1 MTSLPKPEWLK
12 KRIPNKRSIEEI
24 AALLRGLSLHTVCEG
39 ANCPNAGE
47 CFASGTAT
55 FMILGDTC
63 TRNCRFCAVKKGEP
77 LPLDPNEPEHV
88 AEAAQKLALKHI
100 VVTSVTRDDL
110 PDGGA
115 SHFAQVT
122 KSLRKACPT
131 STIELLIPDLQ
142 GNWEALEIIVNEH
155 PDVLNHNVETVPSL
169 YPLVRPQAKYERSI
183 ELLRRV
189 KEIDSSIITKSGLMV
204 GLGEQVDEVASVMD
218 DLIGAGCDMLTIG
231 QYLQPSPAHLPIAEY
246 VAPEQFERYKRIALE
261 KGFSFVASGPFVRS
275 SYHAHEGITQL
286 RFSTSEEVR

>member
-1 MTSLPKPEWLK
+1 MTYLPKPEWLK
-12 KRIPNKRSIEEI
+12 KRIPNKRSIEEME
-24 AALLRGLSLHTVCEG
+24 ALFRGLSLHTVCEE

-47 CFASGTAT
+47 CFTSRTAT

-77 LPLDPNEPEHV
+77 FFLDPNEPEHV
-88 AEAAQKLALKHI
+88 AEAAQRLALKHI

-189 KEIDSSIITKSGLMV
+189 KGIDSSIITKSGLMV
-204 GLGEQVDEVASVMD
+204 GLGEQIDEVASVMD

-231 QYLQPSPAHLPIAEY
+231 QYLQPSLAHLPIAEY
-246 VAPEQFERYKRIALE
+246 VTPEQFERYKKIALE
-261 KGFSFVASGPFVRS
+261 KGFPFVAAGPFVRS
-275 SYHAHEGITQL
+275 SYHAHKGITQL
-286 RFSTSEEVR
+286 QFMTSEEVR